1 MRSRLNFESQGEEAS
16 IDMTPM
22 LDVVFI
28 MLIFFIVSTTFIR
41 DEGVD
46 INTPSANHGIEKTTR
61 GVIVAIDKSGAV
73 WLDQSRVPIDELQD
87 SLSLA
92 LSKKTAESVLI
103 KADEKTATKDLIAV
117 IDILKILN
125 VKQVAVATKSP

>member
-1 MRSRLNFESQGEEAS
+1 MRSRLNFDTQGEEAS

-46 INTPSANHGIEKTTR
+46 INTPSANHGVGKTTQ

-73 WLDQSRVPIDELQD
+73 WLDQNRISIDELQD

-92 LSKKTAESVLI
+92 ISKKAAESVLI